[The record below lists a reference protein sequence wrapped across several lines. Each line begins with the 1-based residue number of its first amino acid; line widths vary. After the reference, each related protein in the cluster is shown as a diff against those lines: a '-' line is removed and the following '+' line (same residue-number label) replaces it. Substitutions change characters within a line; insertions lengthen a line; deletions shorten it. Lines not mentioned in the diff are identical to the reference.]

1 MASELSKEE
10 IINELRVFKTR
21 RENLLHED
29 ESTFDHQLDRF
40 IECCHS
46 NRLIRLVVEPLEP
59 KLDLNVD
66 EWLENSYQ
74 RNAKL
79 AFPSN
84 PDQELIL
91 RYRIIEKAASNE
103 RLITSFGIA
112 RGARKR
118 AEWISL
124 FLSLIVRP
132 FLDELTHKVG
142 EVVNLASPEARAV
155 QAVPFAR
162 IPGPNETKIFL
173 SHKTVDKPLVYRY
186 YDALRQVGFDPWLD
200 DPNMAAGADLV
211 TEIVR
216 GFEESCAAVFFLTE
230 NFAEEDHLATEIQHA
245 VAQKR
250 KKEGKFAIITL
261 RYPNAPPIPQLLL
274 PYIHKEV
281 DNDLQGF
288 RELVRGLPLEL
299 GPPRWKAEVV

>member
-1 MASELSKEE
+1 
-10 IINELRVFKTR
+10 
-21 RENLLHED
+21 
-29 ESTFDHQLDRF
+29 LDRF
-40 IECCHS
+40 VDCCHS
-46 NRLIRLVVEPLEP
+46 NHLLRLVLDPLES
-59 KLDLNVD
+59 KLDLNVN
-66 EWLENSYQ
+66 EWLEKSCQ

-79 AFPSN
+79 TFPSD

-91 RYRIIEKAASNE
+91 RYRIIEQAASNE

-132 FLDELTHKVG
+132 FLDEITHKVG

-155 QAVPFAR
+155 QAVPFGR
-162 IPGPNETKIFL
+162 IAGPNETKLFL

-186 YDALRQVGFDPWLD
+186 YDALKQVGLDPWLD
-200 DPNMAAGADLV
+200 DPNMAAGADLAS
-211 TEIVR
+211 EIVR

-230 NFAEEDHLATEIQHA
+230 NFTEGDHLAAEIQHA
-245 VAQKR
+245 VSQKQ
-250 KKEGKFAIITL
+250 KKERKFAIITL
-261 RYPNAPPIPQLLL
+261 RYPNAAPIPQLLL